1 MTNTIGTIIKIRN
14 QNLKKRKERQSERGK
29 DRKKRELTLEHP
41 YSENS
46 GQDNNETAN
55 RPSRSSQHGCHIL
68 QLHFTN
74 NKTDIFVSIYLSL
87 ESL

>member
-1 MTNTIGTIIKIRN
+1 MTNTIGNIIKIRN
-14 QNLKKRKERQSERGK
+14 QNLKKGRKDKVRGERQ
-29 DRKKRELTLEHP
+29 KKRELTLEHP

-55 RPSRSSQHGCHIL
+55 RPSRPSQHGCHVL